1 VFHGQPDLDGPV
13 VLVCVREPCP
23 FCGRVNRPEDCNR
36 SAALGHP
43 HSLVR
48 ACPCA
53 CAPHAYW
60 GAEKILGT
68 LRASEWVKLIL
79 RSRLI
84 LRDTRRLD
92 VCGTRLGSTDQALIM
107 SLSSEGGMKIKI
119 KKKIKI
125 THACRQRQIVGLVLI
140 LDPHLRQST

>member
-1 VFHGQPDLDGPV
+1 MSM
-13 VLVCVREPCP
+13 R
-23 FCGRVNRPEDCNR
+23 
-36 SAALGHP
+36 
-43 HSLVR
+43 LVR
-48 ACPCA
+48 RQKGTFATSRR
-53 CAPHAYW
+53 
-60 GAEKILGT
+60 LGNIKSSKV
-68 LRASEWVKLIL
+68 RKFVKLIL

>member
-1 VFHGQPDLDGPV
+1 VSYKTGKAISLHRWDYSLPTNL
-13 VLVCVREPCP
+13 
-23 FCGRVNRPEDCNR
+23 
-36 SAALGHP
+36 LGNVK
-43 HSLVR
+43 SSKV
-48 ACPCA
+48 A
-53 CAPHAYW
+53 
-60 GAEKILGT
+60 
-68 LRASEWVKLIL
+68 KLIL

-84 LRDTRRLD
+84 LRDTHRLD

-107 SLSSEGGMKIKI
+107 SLSSAGGMKIKI

>member
-1 VFHGQPDLDGPV
+1 MNDMTDTTEGNEVRRVSRDGCDIP
-13 VLVCVREPCP
+13 P
-23 FCGRVNRPEDCNR
+23 
-36 SAALGHP
+36 
-43 HSLVR
+43 
-48 ACPCA
+48 
-53 CAPHAYW
+53 
-60 GAEKILGT
+60 
-68 LRASEWVKLIL
+68 RASPQARFLTTSRRLGNAKSSKVAKLIL

-84 LRDTRRLD
+84 LRDTHRLD

-107 SLSSEGGMKIKI
+107 SLSSAGGMKIKI

>member
-1 VFHGQPDLDGPV
+1 MLLNVGSNHLELAKMHD
-13 VLVCVREPCP
+13 
-23 FCGRVNRPEDCNR
+23 
-36 SAALGHP
+36 A
-43 HSLVR
+43 
-48 ACPCA
+48 
-53 CAPHAYW
+53 
-60 GAEKILGT
+60 
-68 LRASEWVKLIL
+68 EWVKLIL

-107 SLSSEGGMKIKI
+107 SLSSEGGMEIKI

-125 THACRQRQIVGLVLI
+125 THACQQRQIVGLVLI

>member
-1 VFHGQPDLDGPV
+1 MSM
-13 VLVCVREPCP
+13 R
-23 FCGRVNRPEDCNR
+23 
-36 SAALGHP
+36 
-43 HSLVR
+43 LVR
-48 ACPCA
+48 RQKELCHQPQARERQKFKVA
-53 CAPHAYW
+53 
-60 GAEKILGT
+60 
-68 LRASEWVKLIL
+68 KLIL

-84 LRDTRRLD
+84 LRDTHRLD

-107 SLSSEGGMKIKI
+107 SLSSAGGMKIKI